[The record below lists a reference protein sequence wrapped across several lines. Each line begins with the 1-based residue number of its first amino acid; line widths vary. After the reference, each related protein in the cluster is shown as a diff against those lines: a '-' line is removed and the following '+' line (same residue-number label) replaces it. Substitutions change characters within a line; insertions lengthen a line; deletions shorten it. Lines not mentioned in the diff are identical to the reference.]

1 MQMLKVTSVI
11 NLEHLDRQIETAV
24 SLQREVRMVRC
35 EKVKYEKK
43 NYEEENGERDESR
56 IETD

>member
-11 NLEHLDRQIETAV
+11 NFYRQIETAV

-43 NYEEENGERDESR
+43 NYEEETGERDESR
-56 IETD
+56 IETH